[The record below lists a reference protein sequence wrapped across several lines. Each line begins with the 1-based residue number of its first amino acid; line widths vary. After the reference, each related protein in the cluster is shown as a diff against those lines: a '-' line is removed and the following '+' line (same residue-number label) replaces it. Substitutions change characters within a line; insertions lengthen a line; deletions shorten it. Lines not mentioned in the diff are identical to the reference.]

1 MKSLAGCLGSAL
13 LPGDHSVQHIKACH
27 PTHAQPAGVGAGPLH
42 PPGSPSMSNPPA
54 QGSKIKLRAQNLVP
68 LHQDTAQSPAGLMVG
83 LVSVEAFNECRV
95 CC

>member
-13 LPGDHSVQHIKACH
+13 LPWHLSVQHIKACY
-27 PTHAQPAGVGAGPLH
+27 PTQAQPAGVGAGPLH

-54 QGSKIKLRAQNLVP
+54 QGSEIKLCALNLMP

-83 LVSVEAFNECRV
+83 LVSVEAFNECPV

>member
-54 QGSKIKLRAQNLVP
+54 QGSKKSSVLRTSCHCTKTLLRAL
-68 LHQDTAQSPAGLMVG
+68 LG
-83 LVSVEAFNECRV
+83 
-95 CC
+95 